1 MTDPTPSDPAAPGTG
16 SFLLGLFRDWGVA
29 ILVVLGVFAGYNLLF
44 HPSPPPLGPAPDFSL
59 VDLDGKAVQLSAID
73 DGLVILNFWFT
84 SCPPCVREIPELSK
98 FHAEHPEIAFYGV
111 NTDAGMPAT
120 RLKQQSDRLGI
131 AYPVLHDVR
140 GEVSRTYGIDVFPT
154 TLVIRDGQIVQSRVG
169 AVDRALLSQMIAAA
183 D

>member
-1 MTDPTPSDPAAPGTG
+1 MTDPTPPAPAAPGTG
-16 SFLLGLFRDWGVA
+16 SFLLGLLRDWGVA
-29 ILVVLGVFAGYNLLF
+29 ILVVAGVFAGYNLLF
-44 HPSPPPLGPAPDFSL
+44 RPTPPPLGPAPDFSL
-59 VDLDGKAVQLSAID
+59 ADLDGKSVQLSAL

-98 FHAEHPEIAFYGV
+98 FHAEHPEIRFYGV
-111 NTDAGMPAT
+111 NTDAGMPAS

-140 GEVSRTYGIDVFPT
+140 GEVSHAYGIDVFPT
-154 TLVIRDGQIVQSRVG
+154 TLVIRDGKIVQSRVG
-169 AVDRALLSQMIAAA
+169 MVDRQLLDQMVAAA